1 MFKDFPTLG
10 YISDN
15 TVVTVRDIF
24 RRVSIIEAN
33 LNNYN
38 LEYYT
43 ILDGEQPEDVAYKL
57 YGDAKLYWTI
67 MLANNIIDPYNDW
80 YVSTEVLEAYTK
92 QKYGEDFLNVHHHWI
107 LPERPEVC
115 VEYDRDK
122 LASGEILPV
131 TNLEHEVILNDA
143 RQEIQ
148 VVSKTD
154 IRDFVKEFRNLIR
167 L

>member
-80 YVSTEVLEAYTK
+80 YVSSEVLEEYTK